1 MPGIDVCICA
11 EGNLPE
17 EEARELEDLGMS
29 SHVDHVVLDGTVV
42 DQAALLGV
50 LERLRRAGL
59 TIREVGPTGRH
70 PDRVR
75 HARLSVVGH
84 VAELLSGSL
93 EDAVMVEEP
102 ATTTVEIGLAGDDE
116 VFELLRRVESLGLD
130 IRSLHIGPSLDG
142 SGSADHIH
150 LG

>member
-1 MPGIDVCICA
+1 MSGIDVCICA
-11 EGNLPE
+11 EGTLPE
-17 EEARELEDLGMS
+17 EEARELEDLGMR

-59 TIREVGPTGRH
+59 TIRQVGPSGRD
-70 PDRVR
+70 PDCVR

-84 VAELLSGSL
+84 VANLLSGSL
-93 EDAVMVEEP
+93 EDAVVREEP
-102 ATTTVEIGLAGDDE
+102 ATTTVEIGLAGEDE

-130 IRSLHIGPSLDG
+130 IRSLHIGRSLDG
-142 SGSADHIH
+142 QASADHSH